1 MNVNWYTLDQSIEV
15 AAVVGTFP
23 SSQEFRMSDMISQ
36 ARSEPL
42 PGTEPHPYAPDVS
55 RPAAPKPRVWP
66 GLLIVAGMWLAV
78 LYPRFVEPTE
88 IWQMMLP
95 FFAPMVA
102 TVAFV
107 LWWVLVS
114 RLRWRDRPLSLL
126 ACAALGAGAFF
137 LYDPTVNG
145 SPKYNPFALI
155 MLILPWVTTAWVAA
169 LVVTPFLGWGVRQ
182 LAVLAAVALAWG
194 AFALIRIDG
203 VDGTFHI
210 EWTWRWTRSAEE
222 RHRTWLASQKQV
234 APGDVPSGVEPGD
247 WPGFRG
253 PHRDGRAEGVSVG
266 TDWDK
271 NPPHELWRHPV
282 GPGWGSFA
290 AVGDHLY
297 TQEQRDDKE
306 AVVCYRADNGGE
318 VWAYTDDTRF
328 TETVSGAGPRATPT
342 FHAGKIYALGANGVL
357 NCLDAKTGAK
367 NWSHDIVADS
377 GAAVPTWG
385 FSSSPLVAK
394 GVVTVFAGGP
404 DGKGVLGYDA
414 ESGALKW
421 YAGKGRLSYCSPQ
434 LTRIDGTDQ
443 VLIATDA
450 GLTSF
455 DPVGGDV
462 LWHHDWQTQGD
473 LARII
478 QPALVG
484 DGDVLLGTGMTVG
497 TRRVHV
503 GHTDDGWKDKEV
515 WTTKAIKPYFND
527 LVVYDGHLYGFDNNF
542 LTCVSLADGKLKWR
556 ERGYGNGQVL
566 LLPDQGLLL
575 VLAEKGAVA
584 LVQANPT
591 ELKELGRIQQAL
603 EGKTWNH
610 PVVSRGKLFV
620 RNGEEMACY
629 QLPEAK

>member
-1 MNVNWYTLDQSIEV
+1 
-15 AAVVGTFP
+15 
-23 SSQEFRMSDMISQ
+23 MSDLISQ
-36 ARSEPL
+36 AHPAPL
-42 PGTEPHPYAPDVS
+42 PSPAGLSAPGIALPAR
-55 RPAAPKPRVWP
+55 RPLWLRLVIFALQWL
-66 GLLIVAGMWLAV
+66 GLVIVALMWLAIFF
-78 LYPRFVEPTE
+78 PRWVEPTE
-88 IWQMMLP
+88 MWQMMLP
-95 FFAPMVA
+95 FFAPMIA
-102 TVAFV
+102 TVAFQ
-107 LWWVLVS
+107 LWWLFAGPIRWWERLLV
-114 RLRWRDRPLSLL
+114 LL

-137 LYDPTVNG
+137 FLYHPTVNG
-145 SPKYNPFALI
+145 YPPMYNPFAVI
-155 MLILPWVTTAWVAA
+155 MLILPWVMTAWVGA
-169 LVVTPFLGWGVRQ
+169 LLVTPWLGWPVRQ
-182 LAVLAAVALAWG
+182 LALVGTVALVWG

-210 EWTWRWTRSAEE
+210 EWSWRWTPTGED
-222 RHRTWLASQKQV
+222 RHRIWLAGQKQV

-253 PHRDGRAEGVSVG
+253 PRRDGRAEGVRVG

-271 NPPHELWRHPV
+271 DPPRELWRHLV

-306 AVVCYRADNGGE
+306 AVVCYRADSGGE

-328 TETVSGAGPRATPT
+328 TDGQAGAGPRATPT

-357 NCLDAKTGAK
+357 NCLDAKTGK
-367 NWSHDIVADS
+367 MKWSHDIAKDA
-377 GAAVPTWG
+377 GAEVPTWG

-394 GVVTVFAGGP
+394 GIVTVFAGGP
-404 DGKGVLGYDA
+404 DRKSLLGYDA
-414 ESGALKW
+414 ESGELKW
-421 YAGKGRLSYCSPQ
+421 SAGPKLEPGKGKSSYCSPQ
-434 LTRIDGTDQ
+434 LARVDGIDQ
-443 VLIATDA
+443 VLLATDA
-450 GLTSF
+450 GMTSF

-462 LWHHDWQTQGD
+462 LWHHGWQTQD
-473 LARII
+473 VARIT
-478 QPALVG
+478 QPALLG
-484 DGDVLLGTGMTVG
+484 DGDLLLGTGMTVG

-503 GHTDDGWKDKEV
+503 GHTDGGWNDKEV

-542 LTCVSLADGKLKWR
+542 FTCVGLDDGKLQWR

-566 LLPDQGLLL
+566 LLADQGLLL

-584 LVQANPT
+584 LVQATPKG
-591 ELKELGRIQQAL
+591 LKELGRFQAL

-610 PVVSRGKLFV
+610 PVVSRGKLYV

-629 QLPEAK
+629 QLPEEEK